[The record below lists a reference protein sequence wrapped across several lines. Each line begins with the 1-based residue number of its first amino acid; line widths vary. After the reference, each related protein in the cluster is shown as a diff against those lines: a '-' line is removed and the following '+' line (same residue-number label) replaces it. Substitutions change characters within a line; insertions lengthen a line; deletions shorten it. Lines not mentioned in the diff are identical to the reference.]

1 MDSIYE
7 KLFEGYAILIFQDLN
22 RYYDEADLTARL
34 EQLSLPQDTSRQLE
48 ELFYDRYLQW
58 STDAFA
64 LGLHLGL
71 SLFRD
76 NVRRLRPQQV

>member
-1 MDSIYE
+1 MKSIYE
-7 KLFEGYAILIFQDLN
+7 KLFEGYAIPIFQDLN
-22 RYYDEADLTARL
+22 RHYDEEGLTAQL
-34 EQLSLPQDTSRQLE
+34 EQLSLSRDTSRQLE
-48 ELFYDRYLQW
+48 KLFYDRYLQW

-76 NVRRLRPQQV
+76 NVRRGGPQQV

>member
-7 KLFEGYAILIFQDLN
+7 KLFEGYAVPIFQDMY
-22 RYYDEADLTARL
+22 RYYDEEGLTAQL
-34 EQLSLPQDTSRQLE
+34 EQLALPEDPSRQLE

-71 SLFRD
+71 SLFRG
-76 NVRRLRPQQV
+76 NVRRGGPQQV

>member
-7 KLFEGYAILIFQDLN
+7 KLFSTYGESVLQ
-22 RYYDEADLTARL
+22 EAENYSEVEVLAQLDG
-34 EQLSLPQDTSRQLE
+34 LSLDGKTRLRLE
-48 ELFYDRYLQW
+48 ELFYGYYTRW

-71 SLFRD
+71 SLLD
-76 NVRRLRPQQV
+76 GEIRRLRPQQV

>member
-7 KLFEGYAILIFQDLN
+7 KLFEDYAVPIFQDLN
-22 RYYDEADLTARL
+22 RYYDEEGLTAQL
-34 EQLSLPQDTSRQLE
+34 EQLALPEDTSRQLE

-71 SLFRD
+71 SLLHD
-76 NVRRLRPQQV
+76 EIRRLRPQQV

>member
-7 KLFEGYAILIFQDLN
+7 KLFEGYAIPIFQDLN

-76 NVRRLRPQQV
+76 NVRCPRPQQV

>member
-7 KLFEGYAILIFQDLN
+7 KLFEDYAVPIFQDLN
-22 RYYDEADLTARL
+22 RYYDEEGLTAQL
-34 EQLSLPQDTSRQLE
+34 EQLALPEDTSHQLE

-58 STDAFA
+58 PTDAFA

-76 NVRRLRPQQV
+76 NVRRGGPQQV

>member
-7 KLFEGYAILIFQDLN
+7 KLFEGYAVPIFQDMN
-22 RYYDEADLTARL
+22 RYYDEEGLTAQL
-34 EQLSLPQDTSRQLE
+34 EQLALPEDTSRQLE

-58 STDAFA
+58 STGAFA

-71 SLFRD
+71 SLFRG
-76 NVRRLRPQQV
+76 NVCRGGPQQV

>member
-1 MDSIYE
+1 MKSIYE
-7 KLFEGYAILIFQDLN
+7 KLFEGYAIPILQDLA
-22 RYYDEADLTARL
+22 RYYDEEALTARL

>member
-7 KLFEGYAILIFQDLN
+7 KLFEGYAIPIFQDLN

>member
-1 MDSIYE
+1 MKSIYE
-7 KLFEGYAILIFQDLN
+7 KLFEGYAIPIFQDLN

>member
-7 KLFEGYAILIFQDLN
+7 KLFEGYAIPIFQDLI
-22 RYYDEADLTARL
+22 RYYDEEGLTAQL
-34 EQLSLPQDTSRQLE
+34 EQFSLPSDTSRQLE

-76 NVRRLRPQQV
+76 NVRRGGSQQV

>member
-7 KLFEGYAILIFQDLN
+7 KLFEGYAIPIFQDLN

-64 LGLHLGL
+64 LGLHRGL